1 MGIRVGVFF
10 GGRSVEHE
18 VSIISAIQ
26 AINAFDASKYDVTPV
41 YCARDG
47 SMYVGERVARIEE
60 YRDIPLL
67 VKRSK
72 RVVCVRDAGRFT
84 LSYYPARRLGS
95 SFHAEIDVA
104 FPIVHGTNVEDGAL
118 QGFFRTLGVPF
129 VGPDV
134 TASAVGMD
142 KYVQKVVFRDNGI
155 PVLDCCRVFVK
166 DYFADADAAV
176 GEIER
181 AVGYPAIV
189 KPANLGSSIGI
200 KVAQD
205 ARALREALD
214 YAFQYSDTALAE
226 RAVQNLREINCAVLG
241 DQESAEASECEEPI
255 SADEMLTYEDKYV
268 SGEKGGAKGMG
279 SARRVLPADIPQET
293 REKVRG
299 LALKAFRALCCA
311 GVARLDFLMDASSG
325 EVWLNE
331 INTIPG
337 SLSFY
342 LWEPVGLPYRDL
354 LDRLVSLALK
364 RSREDAAIDYSFETN
379 ILTNLRPG
387 NLKAAKR

>member
-26 AINAFDASKYDVTPV
+26 AINAFDASKYDVVPV

-47 SMYVGERVARIEE
+47 NMYVGTKIGDIDS

-67 VKRSK
+67 IKRSK
-72 RVVCVRDAGRFT
+72 RVICVRDAGRCT

-129 VGPDV
+129 VGSDV
-134 TASAVGMD
+134 TASAAGMD

-155 PVLDCCRVFVK
+155 PVLDCRRVFARE
-166 DYFADADAAV
+166 YFSDADAVA
-176 GEIER
+176 GETGRI
-181 AVGYPAIV
+181 VGYPAIV
-189 KPANLGSSIGI
+189 KPVNLGSSIGI
-200 KVAQD
+200 KVASD
-205 ARALREALD
+205 ARGLKDALD
-214 YAFQYSDTALAE
+214 YAFQYSDAALAE
-226 RAVQNLREINCAVLG
+226 RAVPNLREINCAVLG
-241 DQESAEASECEEPI
+241 DQESAEASECEAPI
-255 SADEMLTYEDKYV
+255 GADEILSYEDKYV
-268 SGEKGGAKGMG
+268 SSEKGGCKGMG
-279 SARRVLPADIPQET
+279 SAKRVLPADIPPET
-293 REKVRG
+293 RERIRG
-299 LALKAFRALCCA
+299 LAVRAFRALCCA
-311 GVARLDFLMDASSG
+311 GVARLDFLMDGSSG

-342 LWEPVGLPYRDL
+342 LWEPVGLPYREL

-364 RSREDAAIDYSFETN
+364 RAREGASIAYSFETN
-379 ILTNLRPG
+379 ILTEMRPG
-387 NLKAAKR
+387 GLKAAKG